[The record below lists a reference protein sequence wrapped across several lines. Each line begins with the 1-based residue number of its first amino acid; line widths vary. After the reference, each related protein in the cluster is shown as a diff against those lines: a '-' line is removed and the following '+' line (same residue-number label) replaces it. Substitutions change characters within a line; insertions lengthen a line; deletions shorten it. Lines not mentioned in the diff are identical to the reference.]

1 MKKIIITGGN
11 GRFAKTLKNT
21 FYGKEI
27 FYLEKEKFNIL
38 DLKNMEK
45 QIKKIKPKIILHL
58 AAISRP
64 MSVHEKQISKSID
77 TNIIGTCNL
86 VKVCKKYS
94 IKLVYMSSHYVYPCK
109 KGNYLETDPLLPAN
123 NYSWSK
129 LGGECAVQMYLEN
142 SLIVR
147 VAMYE
152 TPFIHKY
159 GFTNIKSNFLT
170 HNQAALLLPKILEKK
185 GILNLGGKKLSVY
198 NFAKKTNGAV
208 KPKLYNKNKNKVKMM
223 PDSSMNIN
231 KLKSI
236 INLKKII

>member
-11 GRFAKTLKNT
+11 GRFARTLNKT
-21 FYGKEI
+21 FYGKKI
-27 FYLEKEKFNIL
+27 YYLKKKEFNIL
-38 DLKNMEK
+38 NLKNMEK
-45 QIKKIKPKIILHL
+45 KIKIIKPKIILHL

-64 MSVHEKQISKSID
+64 MSIHEKQISKSID

-86 VKVCKKYS
+86 VKLCKKYS

-109 KGNYLETDPLLPAN
+109 RGNYLETDPLLPAN

-142 SLIVR
+142 SLIIR

-152 TPFIHKY
+152 TPFIHKF

-170 HNQAALLLPKILEKK
+170 HNQAAKILPRILGKK

-198 NFAKKTNGAV
+198 KFAKKTNEAV
-208 KPKLYNKNKNKVKMM
+208 KPNLYYK
-223 PDSSMNIN
+223 
-231 KLKSI
+231 
-236 INLKKII
+236 KKIK